1 MIINIL
7 ISTFLSLKAHKLRV
21 FLTMVGIIIGITSV
35 VTISTLGEGMKQ
47 QVLSATSSTSANNV
61 KIMYSMEQEDNTG
74 MGYVD
79 YSNSDFSFSMVDLKK
94 IKDTEGLE
102 SIFPDYGQ
110 QFMGDS
116 IDQELDYFGTKAY
129 LMVAPNTGGI
139 KVKYGRDFQPSDA
152 NRDRII
158 LSHTVF
164 DDSISM
170 ENPADMIN
178 QAVSIG
184 GYMYKVIGIT
194 EPVDFDSMSMT
205 DMMGGFDYMSAY
217 KSYISKASYNE
228 LAKSKAI
235 SGIKLKLKDDV
246 DRTQVIG
253 SVISTLQELHPDVK
267 GIFKEDDSNQQMQK
281 QNEAAIG
288 GMTGFLMAI
297 TAISLLVGGIG
308 VMNIMYVSVTE
319 RKREIGIRRAI
330 GAKPRTILIQF
341 LLEAAFITLLGGLIG
356 IGLGYGLSTIVG
368 GFVQIKPVMT
378 PQIFLISSLVS
389 ILTGVIFGIIP
400 AINAARMDPIKAIYR

>member
-1 MIINIL
+1 MILNIF

-35 VTISTLGEGMKQ
+35 VTISTLGEGMKR
-47 QVLSATSSTSANNV
+47 QVLATTDSTNASNV
-61 KIMYSMEQEDNTG
+61 KIIYSMEQEDASG
-74 MGYVD
+74 MGYIEYQD
-79 YSNSDFSFSMVDLKK
+79 SDFNFSMVDLKK
-94 IKDTEGLE
+94 VKDIKGLQ
-102 SIFPDYGQ
+102 SIYPDYGQ
-110 QFMGDS
+110 QFMGDT

-129 LMVAPNTGGI
+129 LYVAPNKGEV
-139 KVKYGRDFQPSDA
+139 KLKYGRNFQPSDA
-152 NRDRII
+152 NRDVII
-158 LSHTVF
+158 LSYNVF
-164 DDSISM
+164 EGQISM
-170 ENPADMIN
+170 DNPEELIN

-194 EPVDFDSMSMT
+194 ESVDYESLSTT
-205 DMMGGFDYMSAY
+205 DMMGGFDYMSTMTSY
-217 KSYISKASYNE
+217 VSKSSYNE

-235 SGIKLKLKDDV
+235 SGIKLKLSEGV
-246 DRTQVIG
+246 NREEVLGQI
-253 SVISTLQELHPDVK
+253 ISALQELHPDVK
-267 GIFKEDDSNQQMQK
+267 GVFKEDDTNQQQQQQVETM
-281 QNEAAIG
+281 IG
-288 GMTGFLMAI
+288 GLTSFLMAI

-330 GAKPRTILIQF
+330 GAKPRTILMQF

-356 IGLGYGLSTIVG
+356 IALGYGLSSIVG

-378 PQIFLISSLVS
+378 PQIFMISSIVS
-389 ILTGVIFGIIP
+389 ILTGIVFGIIP